1 MATEKGVKLDQ
12 GKIRMDLF
20 PLEVAESISK
30 VLTFGA
36 QKYTENGWQQV
47 PDAVKR
53 YQAAMLRHLTA
64 IEKGE
69 LYDDES
75 GLPHIYHVGCCV
87 TFLIYFFNREEEFIL
102 ESISI

>member
-1 MATEKGVKLDQ
+1 MGTEKGVKLDT
-12 GKIRMDLF
+12 GKPRMDLF

-36 QKYTENGWQQV
+36 QKYTDNGWQHV

-53 YQAAMLRHLTA
+53 YNAAMLRHLTA
-64 IEKGE
+64 IDKGE
-69 LYDDES
+69 LYDEES

-87 TFLIYFFNREEEFIL
+87 SFLIYFFNRDEEFIL

>member
-1 MATEKGVKLDQ
+1 MATKKGVKLDD
-12 GKIRMDLF
+12 GKVRMDLF

-36 QKYTENGWQQV
+36 QKYTGNGWQQV